1 MAVNQAGQNR
11 RKGQIDHSGAGG
23 MPRNHGGVSGVS
35 YFLDPVAFDQDGLV
49 GQHASISR
57 VKKLPGLDQ
66 QG

>member
-11 RKGQIDHSGAGG
+11 RKRQIDHSGARG
-23 MPRNHGGVSGVS
+23 MPRNHGGVSH
-35 YFLDPVAFDQDGLV
+35 FLDPVAFDQNGLV

-57 VKKLPGLDQ
+57 VKKLSGLDQ